1 MAANKLKIS
10 KSVALEKLE
19 KQITKG
25 SVLGKKG
32 IEFIQNNSDHSS
44 YRSEIDKFK
53 VELEQWIDITESTL
67 YEIYHSYKYG
77 ADFKKHRASKREYV
91 NSSWQPDIRHYLEY
105 ELLPKLEYL
114 KILKNN
120 TVDLEEIEKEVEKDN
135 SISEVKNEETKPETE
150 VAKINIESYDFAKI
164 TIPQLRSLLSIPQ
177 IVKIISTLFGLLAI
191 AFWLGFYIREYTSKK
206 SNDDLINVV
215 NNLSRD
221 VQYLRTQSDSLKHII
236 ENLQSDINK

>member
-10 KSVALEKLE
+10 KEVALEKLE
-19 KQITKG
+19 KQIVKG
-25 SVLGKKG
+25 SVLGQKG
-32 IEFIQNNSDHSS
+32 IEFIKNNTNHSV
-44 YRSEIDKFK
+44 YRSEIDKFN

-77 ADFKKHRASKREYV
+77 SDFKKHRASKREYV
-91 NSSWQPDIRHYLEY
+91 DSSWQPNIRYYLEY

-120 TVDLEEIEKEVEKDN
+120 TVDLEEIEKQTENDTPG
-135 SISEVKNEETKPETE
+135 SEVKMEESNTETE
-150 VAKINIESYDFAKI
+150 VAKVNMEHYDFSKI

-191 AFWLGFYIREYTSKK
+191 VFWIGFYVREYTFKK
-206 SNDDLINVV
+206 NNDDLIIVV
-215 NNLSRD
+215 NNLLKD
-221 VQYLRTQSDSLKHII
+221 FQYLRTQSDSLKHII
-236 ENLQSDINK
+236 ENLQSTKK